1 MSIGLEE
8 SNSDWPNIL
17 TYQYIFNPIEYVMVE
32 PSETLQIICFYARF
46 MDLAL
51 LVSS

>member
-17 TYQYIFNPIEYVMVE
+17 TYQYIFNPTEYVE